1 MPLFNQEEAK
11 WCSIYNFNSFTPW
24 QHKLSHFYIV
34 YIFFIRGLFD
44 KFEENV
50 YKIVS
55 VYSILLGFAY
65 DTGKYV
71 FDRYCKFLFNMFI
84 CKKVTHVLLTY
95 GNKHCRAPNEK

>member
-1 MPLFNQEEAK
+1 MKTAATIIGYWRRLKQK
-11 WCSIYNFNSFTPW
+11 SIN
-24 QHKLSHFYIV
+24 L
-34 YIFFIRGLFD
+34 RGLFD